1 MNEKTQHQILRFLEK
16 IESKFPNMEEPEVFT
31 DIHIHVSQETGDLL
45 AFDDEERELTRC
57 VVEQWINNND
67 TPETFFR
74 NAENSL
80 RSALN
85 KKTPQLGIIKPYNYV
100 LENENGEHI
109 AEIFV
114 VDDEDTVILG
124 TPFMQDLD
132 KELDDFINNLLKD

>member
-16 IESKFPNMEEPEVFT
+16 VESKFPNTEEPEIFT
-31 DIHIHVSQETGDLL
+31 DIHLHVSQETGDLL
-45 AFDDEERELTRC
+45 AFDDEDRELTRC

-67 TPETFFR
+67 TPETFYR
-74 NAENSL
+74 NVENSL

-100 LENENGEHI
+100 LENESGEHI

-124 TPFMQDLD
+124 TPFMQNLD
-132 KELDDFINNLLKD
+132 KELTDFIDNLLSE

>member
-16 IESKFPNMEEPEVFT
+16 VESKFPNTEEPEVFT
-31 DIHIHVSQETGDLL
+31 DIHLHVSQETGDLL

-67 TPETFFR
+67 TPETFYR
-74 NAENSL
+74 NVENSL

-100 LENENGEHI
+100 LENESGEHI

-124 TPFMQDLD
+124 TPFMQNLD
-132 KELDDFINNLLKD
+132 KELTDFIDNLLSE

>member
-16 IESKFPNMEEPEVFT
+16 VESKFPNTEEPEIFT
-31 DIHIHVSQETGDLL
+31 DIHLHVSQETGDLL

-67 TPETFFR
+67 TPETFYR
-74 NAENSL
+74 NVENSL

-100 LENENGEHI
+100 LENESGEHI

-124 TPFMQDLD
+124 TPFMQNLD
-132 KELDDFINNLLKD
+132 KELTDFIDNLLSE

>member
-1 MNEKTQHQILRFLEK
+1 MNEKPQHQILRFLEK
-16 IESKFPNMEEPEVFT
+16 VESKFPNTEEPEIFT
-31 DIHIHVSQETGDLL
+31 DIHLHVSQETGDLL
-45 AFDDEERELTRC
+45 AFDDEDRELTRC

-67 TPETFFR
+67 TPETFYR
-74 NAENSL
+74 NVENSL

-100 LENENGEHI
+100 LENESGEHI

-124 TPFMQDLD
+124 TPFMQNLD
-132 KELDDFINNLLKD
+132 KELTDFIDNLLSE

>member
-16 IESKFPNMEEPEVFT
+16 VESKFPNTEEPEVFT
-31 DIHIHVSQETGDLL
+31 DIHLHVSQETGDLL
-45 AFDDEERELTRC
+45 AFDDEDRELTRC

-67 TPETFFR
+67 TPETFYR
-74 NAENSL
+74 NVENSL

-100 LENENGEHI
+100 LENESGEHI

-124 TPFMQDLD
+124 TPFMQNLD
-132 KELDDFINNLLKD
+132 KELTDFIDNLLSE

>member
-16 IESKFPNMEEPEVFT
+16 VESKFPNTEEPEVFT
-31 DIHIHVSQETGDLL
+31 DIHLHVSQETGDLL

-67 TPETFFR
+67 TPETFYR
-74 NAENSL
+74 NVENSL

-100 LENENGEHI
+100 LENESGEHI

-124 TPFMQDLD
+124 TPFMQNLD
-132 KELDDFINNLLKD
+132 KELNDFIDNLLSE